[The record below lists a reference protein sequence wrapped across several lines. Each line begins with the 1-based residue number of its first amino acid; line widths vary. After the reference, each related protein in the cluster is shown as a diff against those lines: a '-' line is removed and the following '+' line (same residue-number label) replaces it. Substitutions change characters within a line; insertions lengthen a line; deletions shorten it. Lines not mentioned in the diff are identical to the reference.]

1 MEHTKADEIAIV
13 LEEAIATGTI
23 ASGTV
28 LRQEQLS
35 RDFRVSRTPIRE
47 ALRRLAA
54 LGLAEFLP
62 NRGVRVRTLDRGEWH
77 EIYLVRAALEGL
89 AASMAAS
96 RITDAQR
103 DSLQE
108 AEAAFAWCTSA
119 LRRPMTDSEREAMTF
134 AWLQAN
140 VRFHDAILQASGSEL
155 VDRLA
160 RSVRR
165 AFAGRSLWQPASEMD
180 RMYEQMVRQH
190 TAIREALVARSP
202 RGASELSTE
211 HVLNSWTLLEHILDE
226 TAEPRPRRGNA
237 P

>member
-1 MEHTKADEIAIV
+1 MEFTKADEIASV

-23 ASGTV
+23 PSGTV
-28 LRQEQLS
+28 LRQEQIS
-35 RDFRVSRTPIRE
+35 RDFQVSRTPTRE

-62 NRGVRVRTLDRGEWH
+62 NRGVRVRSLDRGQWH

-96 RITDAQR
+96 VITDQQ
-103 DSLQE
+103 LEVLKE
-108 AEAAFAWCTSA
+108 AEAAFAACTNA
-119 LRRPMTDSEREAMTF
+119 LRRELTDSEREAATYD
-134 AWLQAN
+134 WLQAN
-140 VRFHDAILQASGSEL
+140 VRFHDVILQASGSEL

-165 AFAGRSLWQPASEMD
+165 AFAGRSIWRPASEID
-180 RMYEQMVRQH
+180 ALYEQMVRQH
-190 TAIREALVARSP
+190 TAIRDALVARSP
-202 RGASELSTE
+202 RGASELSSE

-226 TAEPRPRRGNA
+226 TSDRRPQRRSM
-237 P
+237 